1 MPDAAATSTIDID
14 PTSAGRAAARRRRLV
29 RLLLYV
35 VAIAVMLI
43 IVVPL
48 SYSILGGFRSNAQL
62 VSAPTGLPD
71 PWVFGNY
78 AAQLGSGRFWRE
90 VVNSTVIALVTTAV
104 VLPASSLAAFV
115 IARYTFRGREPIY
128 GLFTI
133 GLLFPVAVAILP
145 LFIVLR
151 QIGLLSNPLGV
162 ALPQAA
168 FGLPIAI
175 IIMRPFLRAIPD
187 ELQDAARIDGAG
199 PLRFYW
205 YVVLPLSRPVLST
218 VAILTIV
225 TSWNAFLLPLL
236 VLIDPAQHTLPI
248 GVNNISTQYT
258 TDYAAVLAYT
268 TLAML
273 PALIFYAIAERQIVS
288 GLTSGAI
295 KE

>member
-1 MPDAAATSTIDID
+1 
-14 PTSAGRAAARRRRLV
+14 
-29 RLLLYV
+29 
-35 VAIAVMLI
+35 
-43 IVVPL
+43 
-48 SYSILGGFRSNAQL
+48 
-62 VSAPTGLPD
+62 
-71 PWVFGNY
+71 VFT
-78 AAQLGSGRFWRE
+78 L
-90 VVNSTVIALVTTAV
+90 
-104 VLPASSLAAFV
+104 
-115 IARYTFRGREPIY
+115 
-128 GLFTI
+128 

>member
-1 MPDAAATSTIDID
+1 M
-14 PTSAGRAAARRRRLV
+14 
-29 RLLLYV
+29 
-35 VAIAVMLI
+35 
-43 IVVPL
+43 
-48 SYSILGGFRSNAQL
+48 RS
-62 VSAPTGLPD
+62 
-71 PWVFGNY
+71 
-78 AAQLGSGRFWRE
+78 FWRQLW
-90 VVNSTVIALVTTAV
+90 NSVLIALLTTGF
-104 VLPASSLAAFV
+104 VLPAASMAAYVLARF
-115 IARYTFRGREPIY
+115 RFRGREFVY